1 MNKLVSVKP
10 VRGRY
15 KPEVGDLV
23 VGRIVQVQARRWK
36 VDVGARLD
44 AVLMLSSINLP
55 GGVQVSHF
63 RSVIMVSFA
72 KARDKRRKLESDEL
86 QMRTFFSEGD
96 LLVSEVQAFFQDGSI
111 SLHTRS
117 LRYGKL
123 RNGLL
128 IRSPSSLISR
138 LKSHFIVL
146 PCGVQLIV
154 GLNGFIWV
162 CIAPKEAKEEDDDE
176 EAFTLYSNK
185 NDDLPMEKH
194 EAIARV
200 GKCIEILAESGVRI
214 TEARVASL
222 WEASLE
228 GESVWSVKDLAK
240 GGAGRAELV
249 QRLPIICEA

>member
-1 MNKLVSVKP
+1 
-10 VRGRY
+10 
-15 KPEVGDLV
+15 
-23 VGRIVQVQARRWK
+23 
-36 VDVGARLD
+36 
-44 AVLMLSSINLP
+44 
-55 GGVQVSHF
+55 
-63 RSVIMVSFA
+63 
-72 KARDKRRKLESDEL
+72 
-86 QMRTFFSEGD
+86 MRTFFSEGD

-128 IRSPSSLISR
+128 VRSPASLISR

-162 CIAPKEAKEEDDDE
+162 CIASKEVKEEDE
-176 EAFTLYSNK
+176 EDFTLYSSK
-185 NDDLPMEKH
+185 NDDLPMEKQ

-214 TEARVASL
+214 TEARVAGL

-240 GGAGRAELV
+240 GGLGRAELV
-249 QRLPIICEA
+249 QKLPVLCEA